1 MLKNIQFE
9 AKRTFRIL
17 EDLEQAG
24 SLSVTELAEKYEVS
38 RETIRR
44 DLLRLE
50 SDGLLR
56 RMHGGA
62 VRSSNRIDLEIP
74 FTLREK
80 RFAAQKFQIGREAAK
95 LIQDGDTVI
104 IDDSSTALQ
113 VAKSISQKVRVTV
126 LTNSFSVANHF
137 IRRNNVRTIFLGG
150 DVRER
155 SYSCVGPSTAQFVR
169 SYRVDVL
176 ILGCEGI
183 SIEDGLTDSYDVEVE
198 LKTTMIAAAS
208 KTVVV
213 VDSNKFGKAYF
224 AKVAPIQVASVIVT
238 DSGLP
243 DEIRTELTR
252 SGVTVIIAQMNDTGT
267 ISDG

>member
-80 RFAAQKFQIGREAAK
+80 RFNLSNCPAAFY
-95 LIQDGDTVI
+95 
-104 IDDSSTALQ
+104 
-113 VAKSISQKVRVTV
+113 
-126 LTNSFSVANHF
+126 
-137 IRRNNVRTIFLGG
+137 
-150 DVRER
+150 ER
-155 SYSCVGPSTAQFVR
+155 
-169 SYRVDVL
+169 
-176 ILGCEGI
+176 
-183 SIEDGLTDSYDVEVE
+183 
-198 LKTTMIAAAS
+198 
-208 KTVVV
+208 
-213 VDSNKFGKAYF
+213 
-224 AKVAPIQVASVIVT
+224 
-238 DSGLP
+238 
-243 DEIRTELTR
+243 
-252 SGVTVIIAQMNDTGT
+252 
-267 ISDG
+267 